1 MKFLA
6 ICFLTVCLSA
16 AAHAQAQDPHVHSE
30 YMPKYKLTKVE
41 TDMLFVSDSADQFMQ
56 IGFVSRYPNQ
66 QPVTPPKS
74 ITITMYSNSPKPL
87 YEKTKSQNLT
97 AITDGNS
104 WKVGEFKYW
113 LGKGSKGDKGV
124 EMFASDERPG
134 LGLQNPLPP
143 NARVSQGRDVDH
155 LYLEWLIIDLKPEQ
169 FAQMAQARKL
179 EFQIG
184 TTKFQFS
191 DSQMETIR
199 AFAASI
205 TPK

>member
-1 MKFLA
+1 MKLFA
-6 ICFLTVCLSA
+6 IFLTICLSVV
-16 AAHAQAQDPHVHSE
+16 AHAQAQNPHVRSE
-30 YMPKYKLTKVE
+30 YMPKYKLTRVE

-56 IGFVSRYPNQ
+56 IGFISRYSTQ
-66 QPVTPPKS
+66 QLVTPPKS
-74 ITITMYSNSPKPL
+74 VTITMYSNSPEPL
-87 YEKTKSQNLT
+87 YENRKNQNLT

-104 WKVGEFKYW
+104 WKVGELNYW
-113 LGKGSKGDKGV
+113 SGKGSKGDKGV
-124 EMFASDERPG
+124 EMFASEERPG

-155 LYLEWLIIDLKPEQ
+155 LYLEWLTIDLKPEQ

-179 EFQIG
+179 EFQMG
-184 TTKFQFS
+184 TTKFAFT